1 MYGRECNMP
10 HIGGLMDRRGDVLT
24 PAEGVDAVGAREAT
38 LYEEWEDKLVSALQ
52 LAWEFTTDRAHAN
65 AARGNN
71 AIYRP
76 RGLEFKEYEED
87 RWFYRNRNQ
96 VRVFKS
102 VQDKENYKI
111 SRKLQARWEGPYQ
124 ITKKV
129 SAVLYEA
136 VIYGVR
142 KRVHAINM
150 KPKAVVKSKFK
161 NVVIEDTEVAD
172 VMN

>member
-1 MYGRECNMP
+1 
-10 HIGGLMDRRGDVLT
+10 MDRKGEVLT
-24 PAEGVDAVGAREAT
+24 PAEAVDAVGAREAT
-38 LYEEWEDKLVSALQ
+38 LYEKWEDNLVSALQ

-71 AIYRP
+71 ATYRP
-76 RGLEFKEYEED
+76 RGLEFKEYEEGQ
-87 RWFYRNRNQ
+87 WFYRKRNQ

-111 SRKLQARWEGPYQ
+111 SRKLQARWEGTYQ
-124 ITKKV
+124 ITRKV

-136 VIYGVR
+136 VIDGVS

-150 KPKAVVKSKFK
+150 KPKAVVKPRFK
-161 NVVIEDTEVAD
+161 DVVIEDMGVAD